1 MIDTTIKFVLH
12 MLQSLGQLISY
23 LAECVFVTGLLAIV
37 VAGAVSAYVY
47 FKEM

>member
-1 MIDTTIKFVLH
+1 MLEAIIKFALYVL
-12 MLQSLGQLISY
+12 
-23 LAECVFVTGLLAIV
+23 ECVFVTGLLAIV

>member
-1 MIDTTIKFVLH
+1 MIDTALNFSLYLIEAVIKFALYI
-12 MLQSLGQLISY
+12 L
-23 LAECVFVTGLLAIV
+23 ECVAVTGLLAIV

>member
-1 MIDTTIKFVLH
+1 MIDTTINFILYI
-12 MLQSLGQLISY
+12 L
-23 LAECVFVTGLLAIV
+23 ECVFVTGLLAII

>member
-1 MIDTTIKFVLH
+1 MLEAIIKFVLYI
-12 MLQSLGQLISY
+12 L
-23 LAECVFVTGLLAIV
+23 ECVFVTGLLAIA

>member
-1 MIDTTIKFVLH
+1 MLEATIKFALYI
-12 MLQSLGQLISY
+12 L
-23 LAECVFVTGLLAIV
+23 ECVFVTGLLAIV

>member
-1 MIDTTIKFVLH
+1 MTENIISFVLYI
-12 MLQSLGQLISY
+12 L
-23 LAECVFVTGLLAIV
+23 ECVLVTGLLAIV

>member
-1 MIDTTIKFVLH
+1 MIENIINFALYI
-12 MLQSLGQLISY
+12 L
-23 LAECVFVTGLLAIV
+23 ECVFVTGLLAFI

>member
-1 MIDTTIKFVLH
+1 MTENIIKFVLY
-12 MLQSLGQLISY
+12 ML
-23 LAECVFVTGLLAIV
+23 ECVFVTGLLVIV

>member
-1 MIDTTIKFVLH
+1 
-12 MLQSLGQLISY
+12 MLENIINFILYIL
-23 LAECVFVTGLLAIV
+23 ECALVTGLLAIA

>member
-1 MIDTTIKFVLH
+1 MLEATIKFVLYI
-12 MLQSLGQLISY
+12 L
-23 LAECVFVTGLLAIV
+23 ECVFVTGLLAIV

>member
-1 MIDTTIKFVLH
+1 MTENIIKFVLY
-12 MLQSLGQLISY
+12 MLES
-23 LAECVFVTGLLAIV
+23 VFVAGLLAIV